1 MSLYKNPITTL
12 LNVVGS
18 YNGITLD
25 PDDFDFINPR
35 PNDSGKH
42 PEQNSIVLIKANN
55 AFAPYQG
62 QTEVYYNRLLL
73 SDLAKL
79 VTLTMKAPSVTNSH
93 DILPFLNDRFGLNL
107 EESDLELIEAID
119 HGDYKTV
126 ELTAVPGSLG
136 WTGTVT
142 ISVAQGDIALADY
155 LTNTVLDGLNYPTPY
170 ATLPFAQMYSY
181 WRDFSAHVN
190 YLKTI
195 TAGQVIPQELAD
207 ILSSVT
213 GDAWF
218 RTGYHEFS
226 LGGAQVIWAGK
237 ASDNGLMNPSYDY
250 GIQMRLNHDDA
261 FGITGDLILHFSDP
275 VDPFAAPM

>member
-25 PDDFDFINPR
+25 PADFDFIDPQ
-35 PNDSGKH
+35 PNTSGQH
-42 PEQNSIVLIKANN
+42 PEQNSVVLIKANN

-73 SDLAKL
+73 QDLAKL
-79 VTLTMKAPSVTNSH
+79 VTLTMKAPSVTTSH
-93 DILPFLNDRFGLNL
+93 DLLPFLNDRFGLNL
-107 EESDLELIEAID
+107 EESDVELIDAED

-126 ELTAVPGSLG
+126 QLTAVASSLG
-136 WTGTVT
+136 WVGTVS
-142 ISVAQGDIALADY
+142 ISVSQGDIQLETY

-181 WRDFSAHVN
+181 WRDFSAHVA

-195 TAGQVIPQELAD
+195 VTGQVIPQELAD
-207 ILSSVT
+207 ILSNIT

-237 ASDNGLMNPSYDY
+237 AVDNGLMNPGYDY
-250 GIQMRLNHDDA
+250 GLQVRLNHDDA
-261 FGITGDLILHFSDP
+261 FGITGDLIIHFSDP
-275 VDPFAAPM
+275 VDPFASPE

>member
-25 PDDFDFINPR
+25 PADFDFIDPQ
-35 PNDSGKH
+35 PNTSGQH
-42 PEQNSIVLIKANN
+42 PEQNSVVLIKANN

-73 SDLAKL
+73 QDLAKL
-79 VTLTMKAPSVTNSH
+79 VTLTMKAPSVTTSH
-93 DILPFLNDRFGLNL
+93 DLLPFLNDRFGLNL
-107 EESDLELIEAID
+107 EESDIELVDAED
-119 HGDYKTV
+119 HIDYKTV
-126 ELTAVPGSLG
+126 QLTAVPESLG
-136 WTGTVT
+136 WVGTV
-142 ISVAQGDIALADY
+142 SVSVSQGDIALETY

-181 WRDFSAHVN
+181 WRDFSVHVA

-195 TAGQVIPQELAD
+195 TAGQAIPQELAD
-207 ILSSVT
+207 ILSDIT
-213 GDAWF
+213 GDTWF

-237 ASDNGLMNPSYDY
+237 TADNGLMNPGYDY
-250 GIQMRLNHDDA
+250 GIQVRLNHDDA

-275 VDPFAAPM
+275 VDPFAAPE